1 MAAAR
6 FVHAARENMRTEAA
20 SAIRCFQSGSAL
32 GVRQNLELLSR
43 QVERR
48 ARIERNLLNIPTR
61 TRPLKRAVSA
71 AFDAL
76 GRGAFVRLGRVLDR
90 VEALTRSDGH

>member
-1 MAAAR
+1 
-6 FVHAARENMRTEAA
+6 MRTEAA